1 MKQPHKAQEKQGA
14 THAEDWI
21 QHQCHYG
28 SVCSS
33 CPHRSGDW
41 VYIHFEQESPT
52 SPVDVRGEVV
62 GLTEGLHGFH
72 VHWFG
77 DMTNGCT
84 SMGSHYNPYHK
95 EHGGPT
101 DTNRHVGDLGNII
114 AGADGKAPVNIIDD
128 QISLFG
134 EYSILGRGLVVH
146 AGEDDLGKGG
156 TELSLTTGN
165 AGERLACGVIAIT
178 NQ

>member
-1 MKQPHKAQEKQGA
+1 MKRI
-14 THAEDWI
+14 D
-21 QHQCHYG
+21 
-28 SVCSS
+28 
-33 CPHRSGDW
+33 
-41 VYIHFEQESPT
+41 
-52 SPVDVRGEVV
+52 
-62 GLTEGLHGFH
+62 
-72 VHWFG
+72 
-77 DMTNGCT
+77 NGCT